1 MISNATFTKEWI
13 HQISLKYKQGKR
25 KANPALIEKV
35 TKALHLL
42 ELLSQSDLAF
52 VFKGGTALLILLDKL
67 HRFSIDLDIVIEN
80 VEQRQNIPQYL
91 SEIVKESNIFYR
103 YEENVRKND
112 GSIPKAHY
120 KFFYTSVLENTE
132 NYILLDILFESS
144 KYPEIIVKK
153 INCDLIDNAE
163 PFITV
168 DIPSIDCMLG
178 DKLTAFAP
186 NTTGI
191 PYGNNKELEIIK
203 QLFDIANL
211 FDSMSEINIV
221 TAAFKLQAK
230 QELAYR
236 GLEKT
241 QTYLNVLDDI
251 IKTAFIIGERGR
263 SEKQTF
269 EMLQKGISTI
279 RDYIF
284 SQNYILEA
292 AVNSAAKAAY
302 LSLLIKNDINVIE
315 RYHKNIDLNMF
326 EIRNPDFKS
335 FRSIK
340 KFDPEGYY
348 YWYKSISLISG
359 N

>member
-1 MISNATFTKEWI
+1 
-13 HQISLKYKQGKR
+13 
-25 KANPALIEKV
+25 
-35 TKALHLL
+35 
-42 ELLSQSDLAF
+42 
-52 VFKGGTALLILLDKL
+52 
-67 HRFSIDLDIVIEN
+67 
-80 VEQRQNIPQYL
+80 
-91 SEIVKESNIFYR
+91 
-103 YEENVRKND
+103 
-112 GSIPKAHY
+112 
-120 KFFYTSVLENTE
+120 
-132 NYILLDILFESS
+132 
-144 KYPEIIVKK
+144 
-153 INCDLIDNAE
+153 
-163 PFITV
+163 
-168 DIPSIDCMLG
+168 MLG

-335 FRSIK
+335 FKSIK
-340 KFDPEGYY
+340 KFDPEAYF
-348 YWYKSISLISG
+348 LLV
-359 N
+359 